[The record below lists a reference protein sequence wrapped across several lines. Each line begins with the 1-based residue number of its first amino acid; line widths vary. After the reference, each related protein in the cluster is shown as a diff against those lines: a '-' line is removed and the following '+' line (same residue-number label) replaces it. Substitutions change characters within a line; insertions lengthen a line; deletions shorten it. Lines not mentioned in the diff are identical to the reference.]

1 MQKEQ
6 ILQVLVKMI
15 DTKLKDKS
23 YYNQNQY
30 EESTLNLDAD
40 LIYEALGNETVQD
53 EYTFI
58 REEEV
63 GGYEGAGENTHY
75 VFSLIDNR
83 TEVKTSFKISGYYNS
98 WDSTEWY
105 SFDIVEPKEI
115 TVMQWVKQDLNNKNT
130 KGKNI

>member
-15 DTKLKDKS
+15 DEELKKVTF
-23 YYNQNQY
+23 YNSKNY
-30 EESTLNLDAD
+30 EDSVLDLDAD

-98 WDSTEWY
+98 WDSTEWH
-105 SFDIVEPKEI
+105 SLDIVEPKEV
-115 TVMQWVKQDLNNKNT
+115 TVIKWLK
-130 KGKNI
+130 IEA